1 MLSRK
6 KSEKF
11 ASALLLM
18 LESNF
23 GENLKCNCNDS
34 KHIILFANALQL
46 PWPMNDPRRAVLSIA
61 ESLLDGEQDET
72 NLLTQIGGIFLI

>member
-1 MLSRK
+1 MMSRK
-6 KSEKF
+6 KAEKF
-11 ASALLLM
+11 AGCLLLM

-23 GENLKCNCNDS
+23 GENLKGNCNES
-34 KHIILFANALQL
+34 EHIILFANALQL